1 MANNRY
7 SLDKQVEDER
17 NDKIA
22 MMNDVDDER
31 KAFEGRLILNPA
43 IFLQ

>member
-1 MANNRY
+1 MAYNRY

-22 MMNDVDDER
+22 MMNEVDNER
-31 KAFEGRLILNPA
+31 KAFEGE
-43 IFLQ
+43 IFLKNTF

>member
-31 KAFEGRLILNPA
+31 KAFEGSLILNST
-43 IFLQ
+43 IFLH